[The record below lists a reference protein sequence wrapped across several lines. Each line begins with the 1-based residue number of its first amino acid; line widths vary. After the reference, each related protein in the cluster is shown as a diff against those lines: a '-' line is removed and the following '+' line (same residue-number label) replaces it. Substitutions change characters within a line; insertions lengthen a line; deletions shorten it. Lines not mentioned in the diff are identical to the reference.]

1 MDTIIDF
8 IVESPVYF
16 IANIITFCIWCIFF
30 DRTLTH
36 KRKKSNDILVH
47 TVCAVIYFIPC
58 FLPLKN
64 PFGFIMY
71 IAMLLAQACF
81 LYSGPFK
88 RKLLTVLF
96 VLITMLIAEAVNM
109 YLYFEPEFLNGG
121 MRVLPAA
128 LQIKLYSVYLF
139 INISLLSITA
149 SFLNKSKGAF
159 GSTPNIFVTIA
170 FFLEMSMLYF
180 WIRSV
185 SLSDSVDTAVVLLVI
200 SICLLGNSAMFYAV
214 KALQDRYRLEAENK
228 WLESS
233 LSAQDGYYRALAEQY
248 ESIRKMRHDIS
259 NHMFTVN
266 ILLEDGKIDKAT
278 AYIKELESGQA
289 NSYYLD
295 NCHNHVLDAFL
306 HYRIDGLTEKGI
318 KTDVQINLPQSIEIS
333 NCDLISVFGN
343 LIDNAEEAC
352 LNIENACINIE
363 AELRK
368 NYLYISIENPV
379 QEIAQKKNPRIPEL
393 ERGLGQ
399 RILQSFAEKYDGTFS
414 CSQNSGIYTATILL
428 KAFDGDTVE

>member
-1 MDTIIDF
+1 MKAIIDF

-16 IANIITFCIWCIFF
+16 ISNILTFGIWCIFF
-30 DRTLTH
+30 DRTMTH
-36 KRKKSNDILVH
+36 KRKKSTDILVH
-47 TVCAVIYFIPC
+47 AICAVIYFIPC

-64 PFGFIMY
+64 PIGFFMY

-81 LYSGPFK
+81 LYSDSFK
-88 RKLLTVLF
+88 RKLLTVFF

-109 YLYFEPEFLNGG
+109 YLYFKPEFLNGG
-121 MRVLPAA
+121 MRVLPAS

-149 SFLNKSKGAF
+149 SFLNKSKGTF
-159 GSTPNIFVTIA
+159 GSTPNIFATIA
-170 FFLEMSMLYF
+170 FFLEMNMLYF

-185 SLSDSVDTAVVLLVI
+185 SIAESVDTAVVLLVI
-200 SICLLGNSAMFYAV
+200 SICLLGNAAMFYAS
-214 KALQDRYRLEAENK
+214 KTLQDRYRLEIENK
-228 WLESS
+228 WLETALSS
-233 LSAQDGYYRALAEQY
+233 QDGYYRALTEQY

-266 ILLEDGKIDKAT
+266 ILLEDGKIDEASK
-278 AYIKELESGQA
+278 YIKELEDDQS

-295 NCHNHVLDAFL
+295 NCYNHVLNAFL
-306 HYRIDGLTEKGI
+306 HYRIDGLMEKGI
-318 KTDVQINLPQSIEIS
+318 KTDVQIKLPQSIEIS
-333 NCDLISVFGN
+333 SCDLISVFGN

-379 QEIAQKKNPRIPEL
+379 QEITQKKSPRIPEL

-399 RILQSFAEKYDGTFS
+399 KILLSFAEKYDGTFS
-414 CSQNSGIYTATILL
+414 CSQSSGIYTATILL
-428 KAFDGDTVE
+428 KAFDGDTVG